1 MAKACEVETCV
12 PRNVTTPPC
21 PPPHPTPAAAV
32 AIAVGMGTL
41 PILQKRKPN
50 LYETSV
56 LGHAAG
62 KWQNQDPCQVVL
74 IERPAF

>member
-1 MAKACEVETCV
+1 MCAMKCHDSPLP
-12 PRNVTTPPC
+12 PRTPPF
-21 PPPHPTPAAAV
+21 PPAAV